1 MISPPTIVVP
11 QIRDMPRSS
20 VETPSNLATV
30 GVTSEDNKQTNKQT
44 LDLVTVTVD
53 IRANEKDWSETL
65 LCARSPQDDY
75 VSGICAI

>member
-44 LDLVTVTVD
+44 NTGLNKVTD

-65 LCARSPQDDY
+65 LCARSPQDNY